1 MIRSSVP
8 WIDSGSGSDQPKR
21 FPALVG
27 IAGSRGRRRL
37 RLGWGLVPIVLVLI
51 LWEVLPRLSEGMG
64 SGLLP
69 PFSEVLAEGAHLLR
83 NGVLADSFLSSL
95 LRVLAG
101 FFAGA
106 VTGIGLGLLMGWW
119 ENIGNTLRPLLSIF
133 YPIPAV
139 GWIPLLML
147 WIGISDLLPIVVI
160 YICSF
165 FPVLYTTTAG
175 VRNIDKDYVRVARS
189 LGASERHVLFT
200 VVIPL
205 ALPYIFTGLRLEA
218 GMAWR
223 VLAAAEM
230 IAVPTGLGALMMK
243 SQSLI
248 RIDIIIVCLIVLS
261 VMSLIFEKAF
271 ALLEAR
277 LTRNW

>member
-1 MIRSSVP
+1 M
-8 WIDSGSGSDQPKR
+8 
-21 FPALVG
+21 
-27 IAGSRGRRRL
+27 
-37 RLGWGLVPIVLVLI
+37 PIILLLA
-51 LWEVLPRLSEGMG
+51 LWEFLPRIYEGVG

-69 PFSEVLAEGAHLLR
+69 PFSEVLTEGVRLLR
-83 NGVLADSFLSSL
+83 SGVLADSFLSSL

-101 FFAGA
+101 FAAGA
-106 VTGIGLGLLMGWW
+106 ITGIGLGLLMGWR
-119 ENIGNTLRPLLSIF
+119 ENVGNTLRPLMSIF

-147 WIGISDLLPIVVI
+147 WIGINDLLPIVVI

-165 FPVLYTTTAG
+165 FPVMYTTIAG
-175 VRNIDKDYVRVARS
+175 VRNIDKDYLRVARS

-230 IAVPTGLGALMMK
+230 IAVPTGLGALMMR

-271 ALLEAR
+271 ALLEKR
-277 LTRNW
+277 LTSNWY